1 MQYLWQQQVRGI
13 FICSR
18 IAANVEIMN
27 IGKKLQKMAAKLKEL
42 VDNKVVE
49 AVKITQDKVE
59 KTYSS
64 VLDAKTK
71 NAVEQCSH

>member
-1 MQYLWQQQVRGI
+1 MQYLCQKQVRGI
-13 FICSR
+13 LICSKT
-18 IAANVEIMN
+18 AANVEIMN

-49 AVKITQDKVE
+49 VVKITQDKVE
-59 KTYSS
+59 KTNSS

-71 NAVEQCSH
+71 NVVEQCSH